1 MSLKTGRILK
11 GISGF
16 YYVYVVES
24 GIYECKAKGAFR
36 KENIK
41 PLVGDEVR
49 IQVISEEE
57 KTGNVEEILP
67 RTMEL
72 LRPPVANVDQ
82 ALVIFAL
89 KEPVPNLRLLDS
101 FLVNMEY
108 KELST
113 VICFNKAD
121 LATEEEKEE
130 LKKTYESA
138 GYSVIFSS
146 TKKET
151 GLDEIRRV
159 LEGKLTTVAGPS
171 GAGKSSIIN
180 ALQSEVI
187 METDGMMKKM
197 DSGKQTT
204 RHSQL
209 IRINETSFIMDT
221 PGFGSMDLPK
231 IEEGELDE
239 LFPEMREEK
248 YDCKFAGCAHL
259 KEPDC
264 AVKERLLSG
273 EIADSRYENY
283 KAFYEELK
291 NTRKIDP
298 KGLKKR

>member
-36 KENIK
+36 KENVK

-57 KTGNVEEILP
+57 MKGNVEEILP
-67 RTMEL
+67 RSMEL
-72 LRPPVANVDQ
+72 SRPTVANVDQ
-82 ALVIFAL
+82 ALVIFSV
-89 KEPVPNLRLLDS
+89 KEPQINLRLLDS
-101 FLVNMEY
+101 FLVNMEE
-108 KELST
+108 KHLPT
-113 VICFNKAD
+113 VICFNKAE

-138 GYSVIFSS
+138 GYTVIFSS
-146 TKKET
+146 MKKEY
-151 GLDEIRRV
+151 GLEEIKAV

-171 GAGKSSIIN
+171 GVGKSTIIN
-180 ALQSEVI
+180 ALQSEVK

-209 IRINETSFIMDT
+209 IRINENSFIMDT
-221 PGFGSMDLPK
+221 PGFGSVDLPK
-231 IEEGELDE
+231 VEETELDE
-239 LFPEMREEK
+239 FFPEMREEK

-264 AVKERLLSG
+264 AVKEKLAAG
-273 EIADSRYENY
+273 NIAKSRYENY
-283 KAFYEELK
+283 TAFYEELK
-291 NTRKIDP
+291 DLRKRR
-298 KGLKKR
+298 KL

>member
-24 GIYECKAKGAFR
+24 GIYECKAKGTFR
-36 KENIK
+36 KENVK

-49 IQVISEEE
+49 IQVISEE
-57 KTGNVEEILP
+57 KMTGNIEEILP
-67 RTMEL
+67 RRMEL
-72 LRPPVANVDQ
+72 SRPTVANVDQ
-82 ALVIFAL
+82 ALVIFAM
-89 KEPVPNLRLLDS
+89 KEPQLNLRLLDS
-101 FLVNMEY
+101 FLVNMEE
-108 KELST
+108 KRLPT
-113 VICFNKAD
+113 VICFNKSD
-121 LATEEEKEE
+121 LATEEEKRE
-130 LKKTYESA
+130 LKQVYESA
-138 GYSVIFSS
+138 GYQVIFSS
-146 TKKET
+146 IKQKS
-151 GLDEIRRV
+151 GLDEIKAV

-171 GAGKSSIIN
+171 GVGKSSVIN
-180 ALQSEVI
+180 ELQSEVQ

-209 IRINETSFIMDT
+209 IRIDGNSFIMDT
-221 PGFGSMDLPK
+221 PGFGSMDLPA

-264 AVKERLLSG
+264 AVKEKLSSG
-273 EIADSRYENY
+273 GIAKSRYENY
-283 KAFYEELK
+283 QAFYEELRDL
-291 NTRKIDP
+291 RKRR
-298 KGLKKR
+298 KL

>member
-57 KTGNVEEILP
+57 KKGNVEEILP
-67 RTMEL
+67 RSMEL
-72 LRPPVANVDQ
+72 SRPPVANVDQ
-82 ALVIFAL
+82 ALVIFAM
-89 KEPVPNLRLLDS
+89 KKPAPNLRLLDS
-101 FLVNMEY
+101 FLVNMEE
-108 KELST
+108 KELPT
-113 VICFNKAD
+113 VICFNKSD
-121 LATEEEKEE
+121 FVNEEEKEL
-130 LKKTYESA
+130 LKQTYESA
-138 GYSVIFSS
+138 GYQVIFSS
-146 TKKET
+146 TKEKS
-151 GLDEIRRV
+151 GLDEIKAV

-171 GAGKSSIIN
+171 GVGKSSIIN
-180 ALQSEVI
+180 MLQSEVT

-209 IRINETSFIMDT
+209 IRVSENSFIMDT
-221 PGFGSMDLPK
+221 PGFGSIDLPG

-264 AVKERLLSG
+264 AVKEKLAAG
-273 EIADSRYENY
+273 KIAESRYENY
-283 KAFYEELK
+283 QAFYEELK
-291 NTRKIDP
+291 GARKLDP

>member
-36 KENIK
+36 KENVK

-57 KTGNVEEILP
+57 MKGNVEEILP
-67 RTMEL
+67 RSMEL
-72 LRPPVANVDQ
+72 SRPPVANVDQ
-82 ALVIFAL
+82 ALVIFAV
-89 KEPVPNLRLLDS
+89 KEPQINLRLLDS
-101 FLVNMEY
+101 FLVNMEE
-108 KELST
+108 KHLPT
-113 VICFNKAD
+113 VICFNKAE

-138 GYSVIFSS
+138 GYTVIFSS
-146 TKKET
+146 MKKEY
-151 GLDEIRRV
+151 GLEEIKAV

-171 GAGKSSIIN
+171 GVGKSTIIN
-180 ALQSEVI
+180 ALQPEVK

-209 IRINETSFIMDT
+209 IRINENSFIMDT
-221 PGFGSMDLPK
+221 PGFGSVDLPK
-231 IEEGELDE
+231 VEETELDE
-239 LFPEMREEK
+239 FFPEMREEK

-264 AVKERLLSG
+264 AVKEKLAAG
-273 EIADSRYENY
+273 NIAKSRYENY
-283 KAFYEELK
+283 TAFYEELK
-291 NTRKIDP
+291 DLRKRR
-298 KGLKKR
+298 KL

>member
-36 KENIK
+36 KENVK

-49 IQVISEEE
+49 ILVISEEE
-57 KTGNVEEILP
+57 MKGNVEEILP
-67 RTMEL
+67 RSMEL
-72 LRPPVANVDQ
+72 SRPPVANVDQ
-82 ALVIFAL
+82 ALVIFAV
-89 KEPVPNLRLLDS
+89 KEPQINLRLLDS
-101 FLVNMEY
+101 FLVNMEE
-108 KELST
+108 KHLPT
-113 VICFNKAD
+113 VICFNKAE

-138 GYSVIFSS
+138 GYTVIFSS
-146 TKKET
+146 MKKEY
-151 GLDEIRRV
+151 GLEEIKAV

-171 GAGKSSIIN
+171 GVGKSTIIN
-180 ALQSEVI
+180 ALQSEVK

-209 IRINETSFIMDT
+209 IRINVNSFIMDT
-221 PGFGSMDLPK
+221 PGFGSVDLPK
-231 IEEGELDE
+231 VEETELDE
-239 LFPEMREEK
+239 FFPEMREEK

-264 AVKERLLSG
+264 AVKEKLAAG
-273 EIADSRYENY
+273 NIAESRYENY
-283 KAFYEELK
+283 TAFYEELK
-291 NTRKIDP
+291 NLRKRR
-298 KGLKKR
+298 KL

>member
-36 KENIK
+36 KENVK

-57 KTGNVEEILP
+57 MKGNVEEILP
-67 RTMEL
+67 RSMEL
-72 LRPPVANVDQ
+72 SRPTVANVDQ
-82 ALVIFAL
+82 SLVIFSV
-89 KEPVPNLRLLDS
+89 KEPQINLRLLDS
-101 FLVNMEY
+101 FLVNMEE
-108 KELST
+108 KHLPT
-113 VICFNKAD
+113 VICFNKAE

-138 GYSVIFSS
+138 GYTVIFSS
-146 TKKET
+146 MKKEY
-151 GLDEIRRV
+151 GLEEIKAV

-171 GAGKSSIIN
+171 GVGKSTIIN
-180 ALQSEVI
+180 ALQSEVK

-209 IRINETSFIMDT
+209 IRINENSFIMDT
-221 PGFGSMDLPK
+221 PGFGSVDLPK
-231 IEEGELDE
+231 VEETELDE
-239 LFPEMREEK
+239 FFPEMREEK

-264 AVKERLLSG
+264 AVKEKLAAG
-273 EIADSRYENY
+273 NIAKSRYENY
-283 KAFYEELK
+283 TAFYEELK
-291 NTRKIDP
+291 ELRKRR
-298 KGLKKR
+298 KL

>member
-36 KENIK
+36 KENVK

-57 KTGNVEEILP
+57 MKGNVEEILP
-67 RTMEL
+67 RSMEL
-72 LRPPVANVDQ
+72 SRPTVANVDQ
-82 ALVIFAL
+82 SLVIFSV
-89 KEPVPNLRLLDS
+89 KEPQINLRLLDS
-101 FLVNMEY
+101 FLVNMEE
-108 KELST
+108 KHLPT
-113 VICFNKAD
+113 VICFNKAE

-138 GYSVIFSS
+138 GYTVIFSS
-146 TKKET
+146 MKKEY
-151 GLDEIRRV
+151 GLEEIKAV

-171 GAGKSSIIN
+171 GVGKSTIIN
-180 ALQSEVI
+180 ALQSEVK

-209 IRINETSFIMDT
+209 IRINENSFIMDT
-221 PGFGSMDLPK
+221 PGFGSVDLPK
-231 IEEGELDE
+231 VEETELDE
-239 LFPEMREEK
+239 FFPEMREEK

-264 AVKERLLSG
+264 AVKEKLAAG
-273 EIADSRYENY
+273 NIAKSRYENY
-283 KAFYEELK
+283 TAFYEELK
-291 NTRKIDP
+291 DLRKRR
-298 KGLKKR
+298 KL

>member
-36 KENIK
+36 KENVK

-57 KTGNVEEILP
+57 MKGNVEEILP
-67 RTMEL
+67 RSMEL
-72 LRPPVANVDQ
+72 SRPTVANVDQ
-82 ALVIFAL
+82 SLVIFSV
-89 KEPVPNLRLLDS
+89 KEPQINLRLLDS
-101 FLVNMEY
+101 FLVNMEE
-108 KELST
+108 KHLPT
-113 VICFNKAD
+113 VICFNKAE

-138 GYSVIFSS
+138 GYTVIFSS
-146 TKKET
+146 MKKEY
-151 GLDEIRRV
+151 GLEEIKAV

-171 GAGKSSIIN
+171 GVGKSTIIN
-180 ALQSEVI
+180 ALQSEVK

-209 IRINETSFIMDT
+209 IRINENSFIMDT
-221 PGFGSMDLPK
+221 PGFGSVDLPRV
-231 IEEGELDE
+231 EETELDE
-239 LFPEMREEK
+239 FFPEMREEK

-264 AVKERLLSG
+264 AVKEKLAAG
-273 EIADSRYENY
+273 NIAKSRYENY
-283 KAFYEELK
+283 TAFYEELK
-291 NTRKIDP
+291 DLRKRR
-298 KGLKKR
+298 KL

>member
-36 KENIK
+36 KENVK

-49 IQVISEEE
+49 ILVISEEE
-57 KTGNVEEILP
+57 MKGNVEEILP
-67 RTMEL
+67 RSMEL
-72 LRPPVANVDQ
+72 SRPPVANVDQ
-82 ALVIFAL
+82 ALVIFAV
-89 KEPVPNLRLLDS
+89 KEPQINLRLLDS
-101 FLVNMEY
+101 LLVNVEE
-108 KELST
+108 KHLPT
-113 VICFNKAD
+113 VICFNKAE

-138 GYSVIFSS
+138 GYTVIFSS
-146 TKKET
+146 MKKEY
-151 GLDEIRRV
+151 GLEEIKAV

-171 GAGKSSIIN
+171 GVGKSTIIN
-180 ALQSEVI
+180 ALQSEVK

-209 IRINETSFIMDT
+209 IRINENSFIMDT
-221 PGFGSMDLPK
+221 PGFGSVDLPK
-231 IEEGELDE
+231 VEETELDE
-239 LFPEMREEK
+239 FFPEMREEK

-264 AVKERLLSG
+264 AVKEKLAAG
-273 EIADSRYENY
+273 NIAKSRYENY
-283 KAFYEELK
+283 TAFYEELK
-291 NTRKIDP
+291 DLRKRR
-298 KGLKKR
+298 KL

>member
-36 KENIK
+36 KENVK

-57 KTGNVEEILP
+57 MKGNVEEILP
-67 RTMEL
+67 RSMEL
-72 LRPPVANVDQ
+72 SRPTVANVDQ
-82 ALVIFAL
+82 ALVIFSV
-89 KEPVPNLRLLDS
+89 KEPQINLRLLDS
-101 FLVNMEY
+101 FLVNMEE
-108 KELST
+108 KHLPT
-113 VICFNKAD
+113 VICFNKAE

-138 GYSVIFSS
+138 GYTVIFSS
-146 TKKET
+146 MKKEY
-151 GLDEIRRV
+151 GLEEIKAV

-171 GAGKSSIIN
+171 GVGKSTIIN
-180 ALQSEVI
+180 ALQSEVK

-209 IRINETSFIMDT
+209 IRINVNSFIMDT
-221 PGFGSMDLPK
+221 PGFGSVDLPK
-231 IEEGELDE
+231 VEETELDE
-239 LFPEMREEK
+239 FFPEMREK
-248 YDCKFAGCAHL
+248 SMTVNLRDAH
-259 KEPDC
+259 
-264 AVKERLLSG
+264 
-273 EIADSRYENY
+273 I
-283 KAFYEELK
+283 
-291 NTRKIDP
+291 
-298 KGLKKR
+298 

>member
-1 MSLKTGRILK
+1 MCFKTGRILK

-36 KENIK
+36 KENVK

-57 KTGNVEEILP
+57 MKGNVEEILP
-67 RTMEL
+67 RSMEL
-72 LRPPVANVDQ
+72 SRPTVANVDQ
-82 ALVIFAL
+82 ALVIFSV
-89 KEPVPNLRLLDS
+89 KEPQINLRLLDS
-101 FLVNMEY
+101 FLVNMEE
-108 KELST
+108 KHLPT
-113 VICFNKAD
+113 VICFNKAE

-138 GYSVIFSS
+138 GYTVIFSS
-146 TKKET
+146 MKKEY
-151 GLDEIRRV
+151 GLEEIKAV

-171 GAGKSSIIN
+171 GVGKSTIIN
-180 ALQSEVI
+180 TLQLEVK

-209 IRINETSFIMDT
+209 IRINENSFIMDT
-221 PGFGSMDLPK
+221 PGFGSVDLPK
-231 IEEGELDE
+231 VEETELDE
-239 LFPEMREEK
+239 FFPEMREEK

-264 AVKERLLSG
+264 AVKEKLAAG
-273 EIADSRYENY
+273 NIAKSRYENY
-283 KAFYEELK
+283 TAFYEELK
-291 NTRKIDP
+291 DLRKRR
-298 KGLKKR
+298 KL